1 MLKGSEVAFK
11 LKDIDCHPK
20 LKDVI
25 VEQQQE
31 IYFLRN
37 QLTELASMFNM
48 MVDEMTKITNGVN
61 NLGLEFQKQSK
72 GVAKALKHDEE
83 NEN

>member
-11 LKDIDCHPK
+11 LKDVDCHPK
-20 LKDVI
+20 LKEVI
-25 VEQQQE
+25 IEQQEE
-31 IYFLRN
+31 IYFLN
-37 QLTELASMFNM
+37 KQLTELASMFNM
-48 MVDEMTKITNGVN
+48 MVDEMTNITNGVN

-72 GVAKALKHDEE
+72 SVSKALKHNEE

>member
-1 MLKGSEVAFK
+1 MLKGSEVSFK
-11 LKDIDCHPK
+11 LKDVDCHPK
-20 LKDVI
+20 LKEVI

-31 IYFLRN
+31 IYFLKN

-48 MVDEMTKITNGVN
+48 MVDEMTNITNGVN

-72 GVAKALKHDEE
+72 GVAKALKHDED